1 MILAD
6 NNRNTL
12 AKRERIN
19 SLKQLEVLFDRSGS
33 LSLSSFPLRV
43 VYRVVARGE
52 NEPLVQMLISVPK
65 KHLHRAVKRNKVK
78 RQVRAAYRVNKHGL
92 ISYFETVNNRSA
104 ATGKDGNADSEMK
117 REGVDLAFI
126 WLSDDL
132 YESSVVE
139 RRVVNLLDRLQE
151 RLAKSTN

>member
-1 MILAD
+1 
-6 NNRNTL
+6 
-12 AKRERIN
+12 
-19 SLKQLEVLFDRSGS
+19 
-33 LSLSSFPLRV
+33 
-43 VYRVVARGE
+43 
-52 NEPLVQMLISVPK
+52 
-65 KHLHRAVKRNKVK
+65 VKRNKVK

-92 ISYFETVNNRSA
+92 ISYFETVNNRLA